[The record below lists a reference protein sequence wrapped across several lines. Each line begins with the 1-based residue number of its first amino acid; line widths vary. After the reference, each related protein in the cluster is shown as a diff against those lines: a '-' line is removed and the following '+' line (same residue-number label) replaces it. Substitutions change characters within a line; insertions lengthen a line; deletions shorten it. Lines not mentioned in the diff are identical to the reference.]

1 MHCFQL
7 PNKGWF
13 SGAKLSH
20 KAESSSAQRKT
31 DKSRG
36 RTVSRT
42 LTLYHLQRLG
52 HPAETTTRKLQQSL
66 FSKNHGLKLRC
77 SRFDKHT
84 SIRAHIESDMPA
96 ENMSPDEEQGFRVSS
111 APDDEEEIVLAPKNI
126 WVSADDPVSV
136 AVSDAETEL
145 PSSSGRRRNW
155 VDRLLG
161 TTDSRWNLEG
171 TKGGIAGLFLG
182 QALSLLVTATG
193 LTSAL
198 LAQKGNKPSIVM
210 LLLMKGW

>member
-13 SGAKLSH
+13 SGAEFWH

-36 RTVSRT
+36 RTVSRKV
-42 LTLYHLQRLG
+42 TLYHRQRLG
-52 HPAETTTRKLQQSL
+52 HPAETTTRKLQQSY
-66 FSKNHGLKLRC
+66 FSKKHDLKLHF
-77 SRFDKHT
+77 SRFDEQS
-84 SIRAHIESDMPA
+84 SIRAHIKSDMPA

-111 APDDEEEIVLAPKNI
+111 APDEEEIVLAPKEI

-136 AVSDAETEL
+136 VVSDAETEL

-155 VDRLLG
+155 FDRLLG
-161 TTDSRWNLEG
+161 TTDNKWNLEG
-171 TKGGIAGLFLG
+171 TKGGVAGLFLG

-198 LAQKGNKPSIVM
+198 LAQKGNVPMSLVR
-210 LLLMKGW
+210 WWYARC